1 MVLSEK
7 EQGRAGRLE
16 RTGMRAIVSGT
27 GELGRRKVESVPT
40 SANIQVGDKVFSSGL
55 GEHFP
60 AGYLVGT
67 VSKVSRHT
75 SGEFAEIDVTPAAQL
90 ASGHH
95 VVVLFSESL
104 AQEQPYADR

>member
-1 MVLSEK
+1 LKMEY
-7 EQGRAGRLE
+7 
-16 RTGMRAIVSGT
+16 
-27 GELGRRKVESVPT
+27 VPT
-40 SANIQVGDKVFSSGL
+40 SANIKAGDKVFSSGL

-75 SGEFAEIDVTPAAQL
+75 TGEFAEIDVVPAAQL

-104 AQEQPYADR
+104 AKEQPYADR